1 MDRADMTH
9 PLTPREKVEQAVK
22 DAIREDAGVGLQM
35 TLTPR
40 FIRGLVDRV
49 LAATSV
55 VDHEAGLVSDKPAA
69 LASGS
74 GDHAELARLVE
85 SLRRG
90 KVSQGDR
97 IRVATL
103 SEALLAEIAAL
114 RDEHVHLVEQ
124 KEGAEDALFNAL
136 SRATEAERK
145 LAEAE
150 EESCRWVFRFAEV
163 REASGIGVKPMLSEV
178 PGELRKMRSLIDRA
192 ADLMRQC
199 TDPERFEGAS
209 TLNVYAN
216 MRAWLS
222 DLPPAPG
229 AEA

>member
-1 MDRADMTH
+1 MIRICPERDAQCPNGMACREPCGSTH
-9 PLTPREKVEQAVK
+9 PLTPREKVEYWLNLALTTGANRQDFNMSEAVSGILT
-22 DAIREDAGVGLQM
+22 AI
-35 TLTPR
+35 
-40 FIRGLVDRV
+40 
-49 LAATSV
+49 
-55 VDHEAGLVSDKPAA
+55 
-69 LASGS
+69 ASGS

-145 LAEAE
+145 LAEAVADKE
-150 EESCRWVFRFAEV
+150 AAFERLDAEINQHCD
-163 REASGIGVKPMLSEV
+163 A
-178 PGELRKMRSLIDRA
+178 
-192 ADLMRQC
+192 
-199 TDPERFEGAS
+199 TER
-209 TLNVYAN
+209 L
-216 MRAWLS
+216 
-222 DLPPAPG
+222 
-229 AEA
+229 AEAVGLLKVASVMFHPGSTVGQDIRTLLSKEAERG